1 MMKFKTEI
9 QSGSIGIN
17 GQTILIEDNI
27 CEVNDEAIV
36 KILLADKRFTE
47 IKETKETEV
56 ILPEK
61 TIKQTIKRRGKRK

>member
-1 MMKFKTEI
+1 MKFKTEI

-27 CEVNDEAIV
+27 CEVNDEAII

-61 TIKQTIKRRGKRK
+61 KIKQTIKRRGKRK

>member
-1 MMKFKTEI
+1 MKFKTEI
-9 QSGSIGIN
+9 QSGSIGVN
-17 GQTILIEDNI
+17 GQTILIKDNI

-61 TIKQTIKRRGKRK
+61 TIKQTTNRRGKKK